1 MFVGRTLAT
10 LPDVGVPAVPGVLL
24 IFMPGV
30 GLATCSS
37 PHTAAAAAEKSAI
50 DVRPVGPPFTA
61 IALPDCRDANAR
73 AFAVQISL
81 LRRTQYAERRIPDR
95 R

>member
-24 IFMPGV
+24 IFMPVV
-30 GLATCSS
+30 GLGIGSS
-37 PHTAAAAAEKSAI
+37 PHTTAAAAEKSAI

-61 IALPDCRDANAR
+61 IALPGWRDANAR
-73 AFAVQISL
+73 AFAVQISIL
-81 LRRTQYAERRIPDR
+81 
-95 R
+95 